1 MLDSSF
7 CRNVALCS
15 RTELLGNTGETDTNM
30 RDFTTIPWWPLSKG
44 GESVHLPV
52 TGNTYTSVPK
62 PGSKPEACV
71 PGRDVLRLWSILVL
85 GNHCGLTI
93 LGSQNRILRS
103 SEQEDIGKLEARQWV
118 SAMLSAWLRHLLTVI
133 STWWPCLIHQRGR
146 MEEGADVHDWPSY
159 WDIFLNVIWCNKC
172 GHKLM
177 NKFALGFV
185 CWKELSLVLFWT

>member
-1 MLDSSF
+1 MWPF
-7 CRNVALCS
+7 APERNYWATLERQITTC
-15 RTELLGNTGETDTNM
+15 ETSHHSLVTSEQG
-30 RDFTTIPWWPLSKG
+30 R
-44 GESVHLPV
+44 ESIHLPV
-52 TGNTYTSVPK
+52 TDNTYTSVPK

-103 SEQEDIGKLEARQWV
+103 SEQEDIGKLEAWQWV
-118 SAMLSAWLRHLLTVI
+118 SAMLSVWLRHLLTLI

-146 MEEGADVHDWPSY
+146 REEDADVHDWPSY

-172 GHKLM
+172 GHKLT
-177 NKFALGFV
+177 NFRF
-185 CWKELSLVLFWT
+185 CVLERT